1 MEHNNEK
8 ARKAAPIEKLQE
20 DVDKLREDIRSL
32 EIQVAGLS
40 NLNAGKTASAVDACE
55 LPHLATEKQQ
65 RCKSCK
71 YMRMPH
77 RSNAHYTCNVR
88 HSTIEPTWTCEL
100 YNNKNNQ
107 MISEPGTYCG
117 H

>member
-1 MEHNNEK
+1 MEYKIEK
-8 ARKAAPIEKLQE
+8 TCKSVSAEKLQDDVEKLQE
-20 DVDKLREDIRSL
+20 DIRRL
-32 EIQVAGLS
+32 ENQMVALQNIGT
-40 NLNAGKTASAVDACE
+40 GKTTSVAVECE
-55 LPHLATEKQQ
+55 PPYPATEKLQ

-77 RSNAHYTCNVR
+77 KSNAHYTCNVR

-100 YNNKNNQ
+100 YYDKNNQ
-107 MISEPGTYCG
+107 GIPEAVTTCG